1 MKCARTIGLCWSAL
15 AGCLFVLA
23 APSLLTAQTKQ
34 SVVGTWKLVSVSST
48 NDKGVVNNAI
58 YGTHPAGLITYT
70 AEGRV
75 SVIITDDGR
84 KPLSVNDRL
93 AATMEERAAAF
104 STLVAYAG
112 TYSFTGD
119 KVIHHVEIDAMQ
131 NRVGS
136 EQVRFVTLQG
146 ERLTLKTPPTMRGGE
161 SLTFELVWER
171 IK

>member
-15 AGCLFVLA
+15 TAFIFVFA
-23 APSLLTAQTKQ
+23 EPSLLTAQTKQ
-34 SVVGTWKLVSVSST
+34 SVVGTWRLISVSSS

-58 YGTHPAGLITYT
+58 YGPHPAGLITYT

-93 AATMEERAAAF
+93 AATAEERAAAF
-104 STLVAYAG
+104 ATLVAYAG

-136 EQVRFVTLQG
+136 EQVRSVTLQAD
-146 ERLTLKTPPTMRGGE
+146 RLILKTPPVMRGGE
-161 SLTFELVWER
+161 SLTLELVWER